1 MLDGAQIPEGEG
13 RRGASRKI
21 LNRGRPAQRYSPGAA
36 RGDAARCC
44 NYCSNLFQC
53 QPSSATKKCRSTK
66 LNIGQWGKRT
76 RIIER
81 SKLAWV
87 EGGLYLSLLYWY
99 NSSFWKVTGTT
110 RKRSLEFAPTITSQ
124 ANRRTLRASVAKKE
138 TFSPCDSELCMT
150 WTFKLD
156 LRLRWTSTLNVYVNY
171 SSSDSKIH
179 LIQKVIVQTYRQKRH
194 DLCVVRQ
201 RGVLWVDIGI
211 KILIQIGLWRY
222 LYNCQPTKTAMS
234 Q

>member
-36 RGDAARCC
+36 RGDAAGCC

-66 LNIGQWGKRT
+66 LNIGQWGKIT

-110 RKRSLEFAPTITSQ
+110 RKRSLEFAPTIISQ
-124 ANRRTLRASVAKKE
+124 ANRRTLRASVAKKRNIF
-138 TFSPCDSELCMT
+138 TLWQRTLYD
-150 WTFKLD
+150 LD
-156 LRLRWTSTLNVYVNY
+156 FQTRLEVKMNQHAKCLRQLQF
-171 SSSDSKIH
+171 I
-179 LIQKVIVQTYRQKRH
+179 
-194 DLCVVRQ
+194 
-201 RGVLWVDIGI
+201 
-211 KILIQIGLWRY
+211 
-222 LYNCQPTKTAMS
+222 
-234 Q
+234 